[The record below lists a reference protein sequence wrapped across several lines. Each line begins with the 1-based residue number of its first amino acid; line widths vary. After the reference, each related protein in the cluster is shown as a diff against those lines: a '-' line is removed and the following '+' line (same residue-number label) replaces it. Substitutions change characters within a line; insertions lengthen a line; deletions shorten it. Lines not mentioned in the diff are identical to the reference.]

1 MARPARPVL
10 PAILASTPCRSVIA
24 VGALLAALWTID
36 AVPVVPLS
44 PMPDDEVEAPAVIQ
58 SQPAHPYLRTALEE
72 FLIVGVGSIWYWRHP
87 AKNSGELRFDWTD
100 WRAKMFSTRMIVFD
114 NDLFATNGLAHP
126 FAGAIYYQ
134 VARGNGLSPL
144 ASLVASFLT
153 STAWEYFAEWDEKPS
168 TNDLIFTPA
177 GGAVIGE
184 ATYRLGRMFAA
195 GSPSVG
201 NCMGALLFS
210 PVATLN
216 EARVC
221 RTGENQ
227 PTDDFGLPARTWHY
241 LSFNLGQAY
250 FSFDGGAVG
259 TALDL
264 GLGVA
269 IVDHRGYRQPGTG
282 LGAISPGEWTELAW
296 ENLLSHGGLRGLR
309 IHAGGAW
316 WGRYYRSYAVRDQ
329 TAHRETDGWGL
340 MLGLGSTF
348 DFDSRVLPLEWDRV
362 VTAGLA
368 GPMLEYSHRHGG
380 LLTRATLTAQ
390 YGFSMVTSL
399 AFPDAAAAYAGGTV
413 KTELE
418 QQGYYYAHSLTGAA
432 TLSLNHE
439 PIELYLRARLGAYWS
454 INSDDRHQGQITDNF
469 SLRDQRIYLR
479 AAATVRILGGPL
491 RAALAVDQI
500 NRDSQLPGSSYSGVE
515 RRASLSAETVF

>member
-1 MARPARPVL
+1 
-10 PAILASTPCRSVIA
+10 VIA
-24 VGALLAALWTID
+24 VGALIALWTME

-44 PMPDDEVEAPAVIQ
+44 PLPADPVEVPDNTQAR
-58 SQPAHPYLRTALEE
+58 PAHPYLRTAFEE
-72 FLIVGVGSIWYWRHP
+72 FLIVGVGAIWYWRHP
-87 AKNSGELRFDWTD
+87 SSNSGELHFDWTD
-100 WRAKMFSTRMIVFD
+100 WRAKMFSTHMIVFD

-144 ASLVASFLT
+144 ASLAASFLT
-153 STAWEYFAEWDEKPS
+153 SAAWEYLGEWDEKPS
-168 TNDLIFTPA
+168 MNDLILTPA

-195 GSPSVG
+195 GSPSMG

-210 PVATLN
+210 PIATLN
-216 EARVC
+216 ETRVC
-221 RTGENQ
+221 RSGYNH
-227 PTDDFGLPARTWHY
+227 PTDDFGLPARTWHN
-241 LSFNLGQAY
+241 LAFNLGQAY

-259 TALDL
+259 TAVDL
-264 GLGVA
+264 GFGVA

-282 LGAISPGEWTELAW
+282 LSAVSPGEWTELAW
-296 ENLLSHGGLRGLR
+296 ENLISHGGLRGLR
-309 IHAGGAW
+309 LHAGGAW
-316 WGRYYRSYAVRDQ
+316 WGRYYRNYAPADDNGPRKP
-329 TAHRETDGWGL
+329 DGWGL

-348 DFDSRVLPLEWDRV
+348 DFDSRLLPLEWDRV

-368 GPMLEYSHRHGG
+368 GPMLEYASRHGD
-380 LLTRATLTAQ
+380 LITRATVGVQ

-399 AFPDAAAAYAGGTV
+399 AFPGAAAAYADSTV
-413 KTELE
+413 KTELT
-418 QQGYYYAHSLTGAA
+418 QQGYYYAQSVTGAA
-432 TLSLNHE
+432 TVSFNDE
-439 PIELYLRARLGAYWS
+439 PIEVYLRARAGAYWS
-454 INSDDRHQGQITDNF
+454 IDSGDRNQALLTDNF

-479 AAATVRILGGPL
+479 AAATLRILGGPL
-491 RAALAVDQI
+491 RAALAFDQI

>member
-1 MARPARPVL
+1 MF
-10 PAILASTPCRSVIA
+10 ASAPSTSVVA
-24 VGALLAALWTID
+24 VGALIALWTME
-36 AVPVVPLS
+36 AVPTVPVVPLS
-44 PMPDDEVEAPAVIQ
+44 PIPEDPVEVPDDAQ
-58 SQPAHPYLRTALEE
+58 RRLAHPYLRTAFEE
-72 FLIVGVGSIWYWRHP
+72 FLIIGVGSIWYWRHP
-87 AKNSGELRFDWTD
+87 SNSASGLHFDWTD
-100 WRAKMFSTRMIVFD
+100 WRTKMSSTRFIVFD
-114 NDLFATNGLAHP
+114 TDLFITNGLAHP

-153 STAWEYFAEWDEKPS
+153 STAWEYVAEWDEKPS

-195 GSPSVG
+195 GSPSMG

-221 RTGENQ
+221 HTGYNQ

-241 LSFNLGQAY
+241 VGFNIGQAY
-250 FSFDGGAVG
+250 SSFDGGAVS
-259 TALDL
+259 TSVDL

-269 IVDHRGYRQPGTG
+269 IVDHHGYRQPGRG
-282 LGAISPGEWTELAW
+282 LTAVSPGEWTELRW
-296 ENLLSHGGLRGLR
+296 ENLISRPGFRGLQL
-309 IHAGGAW
+309 HAGGVW
-316 WGRYYRSYAVRDQ
+316 WGRYYRNYAAPDETPR
-329 TAHRETDGWGL
+329 RETDGWGM

-348 DFDSRVLPLEWDRV
+348 DFDSRLLPVEWDRV

-368 GPMLEYSHRHGG
+368 GPMLEYSARHGG
-380 LLTRATLTAQ
+380 LITRATLTAQ

-399 AFPDAAAAYAGGTV
+399 AYPGAAAAFADDTI
-413 KTELE
+413 KSELR
-418 QQGYYYAHSLTGAA
+418 QQGYYYAQSVTGAA
-432 TLSLNHE
+432 TLSLNDE
-439 PIELYLRARLGAYWS
+439 PLEVYLRARMGAYWS
-454 INSDDRHQGQITDNF
+454 INDGDSYQGEITDNF
-469 SLRDQRIYLR
+469 SLHDQRIYLR
-479 AAATVRILGGPL
+479 ALASLRILGGPL
-491 RAALAVDQI
+491 RTALAIDQI

-515 RRASLSAETVF
+515 RRVSLSAQAVF

>member
-1 MARPARPVL
+1 MQ
-10 PAILASTPCRSVIA
+10 
-24 VGALLAALWTID
+24 

-44 PMPDDEVEAPAVIQ
+44 PIPDDPVEVPETTESRPT
-58 SQPAHPYLRTALEE
+58 HPYLRTAFEE
-72 FLIVGVGSIWYWRHP
+72 LLIIGVGSLWYWRHP
-87 AKNSGELRFDWTD
+87 SRNSGELHFDWPD

-126 FAGAIYYQ
+126 LAGAIYYQ

-144 ASLVASFLT
+144 ASFIASFLT
-153 STAWEYFAEWDEKPS
+153 STAWEYLGEWDERPS

-195 GSPSVG
+195 GSPGMG
-201 NCMGALLFS
+201 NCLGALLFS

-221 RTGENQ
+221 RMGGKQ
-227 PTDDFGLPARTWHY
+227 PTDEFGLPARSWHY

-259 TALDL
+259 TAMDL
-264 GLGVA
+264 GLGAAV
-269 IVDHRGYRQPGTG
+269 VDHRGYRQPGTG
-282 LGAISPGEWTELAW
+282 LSAVSPGQWTELAW

-309 IHAGGAW
+309 LHGGAAW
-316 WGRYYRSYAVRDQ
+316 WGRYYRDYAAADE
-329 TAHRETDGWGL
+329 TAPRATDGWGL
-340 MLGLGSTF
+340 MLGLGSSF
-348 DFDSRVLPLEWDRV
+348 DFDSRLLPLEWDRV

-368 GPMLEYSHRHGG
+368 GPVLEYARRSGG
-380 LLTRATLTAQ
+380 LITRATLAAQ

-399 AFPDAAAAYAGGTV
+399 AFPGAAAAYANSTV
-413 KTELE
+413 KTELR
-418 QQGYYYAHSLTGAA
+418 QQGYYYAQSVTGAA
-432 TLSLNHE
+432 TLSLNDE
-439 PIELYLRARLGAYWS
+439 PIEVYLRARLGAYWS
-454 INSDDRHQGQITDNF
+454 INGDDRNQGQITDNF
-469 SLRDQRIYLR
+469 SLSDQRIYLR
-479 AAATVRILGGPL
+479 AAATLRILGGPL
-491 RAALAVDQI
+491 RAALALDQI
-500 NRDSQLPGSSYSGVE
+500 NRNSQLPGSSYSGVE